1 MFYQK
6 SPECVFNE
14 AGYRWK
20 NTGSGNPADTSW
32 PVRER
37 DHTRFTFSRPY
48 RNIYMWQWFFHQI
61 FLEIFLKN
69 IGEKINVKN
78 FLSEQLVKKVFAR
91 LFTQG
96 NVLYVGDA
104 SGKNHLVRLR
114 LFLCTKKWI
123 FSGTLKLKNYAFLRN
138 FREWNVW
145 RSWSKDNL
153 IEKELSETKA
163 KKLFSD
169 RIWNV
174 LRSQTGKSKY
184 TGSAETAPGPWSSS
198 LKGSS
203 SICVRRVRSGARKRL
218 PCGKRA
224 TRPVECH
231 RSRASFRR
239 RFFAIFWLF
248 FIGLSGYPRGRTLT

>member
-1 MFYQK
+1 MSKIFFPKNWWKKFLLDYLHKGMYCTWATQVARTIWSDYGCSSVQK
-6 SPECVFNE
+6 
-14 AGYRWK
+14 K
-20 NTGSGNPADTSW
+20 
-32 PVRER
+32 
-37 DHTRFTFSRPY
+37 
-48 RNIYMWQWFFHQI
+48 M
-61 FLEIFLKN
+61 
-69 IGEKINVKN
+69 N
-78 FLSEQLVKKVFAR
+78 FLWNLKAKK
-91 LFTQG
+91 
-96 NVLYVGDA
+96 
-104 SGKNHLVRLR
+104 
-114 LFLCTKKWI
+114 LC
-123 FSGTLKLKNYAFLRN
+123 FFLRN

-163 KKLFSD
+163 KKWFSD

-198 LKGSS
+198 LSGSS

>member
-1 MFYQK
+1 
-6 SPECVFNE
+6 
-14 AGYRWK
+14 
-20 NTGSGNPADTSW
+20 
-32 PVRER
+32 
-37 DHTRFTFSRPY
+37 
-48 RNIYMWQWFFHQI
+48 MWQWFFRQI
-61 FLEIFLKN
+61 FLKFFWKISAKKSMSKIFFPNNWWK
-69 IGEKINVKN
+69 K
-78 FLSEQLVKKVFAR
+78 FLLDYLHKGMYCTWATQVAR
-91 LFTQG
+91 TIWSDYGCSSVQ
-96 NVLYVGDA
+96 
-104 SGKNHLVRLR
+104 
-114 LFLCTKKWI
+114 KKWI

-198 LKGSS
+198 LNGSS